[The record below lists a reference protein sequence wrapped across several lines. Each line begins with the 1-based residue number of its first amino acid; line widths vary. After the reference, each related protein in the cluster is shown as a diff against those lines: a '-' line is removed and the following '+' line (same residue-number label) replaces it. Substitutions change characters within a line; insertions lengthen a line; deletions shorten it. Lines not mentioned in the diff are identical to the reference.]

1 MDASFTGLS
10 YKYPKLFALG
20 AALIVAMILWAIDH
34 NERELAIQKQKVEV
48 IEKLVVLRAKLGTGM
63 TSNISAARVLAVNF
77 ATKPDLSEHEF
88 NVLAAEVANANPS
101 IRNLVLV
108 KGTVASYVYPYK
120 GNEKILGADYRK
132 LPKQWPVYQKM
143 MDERAIQIAGPL
155 TLVQGGTGLVVRIP
169 VYQHE
174 NHEAF
179 LGSIA
184 MVVNYEPLLE
194 QSDLKELQKEINLA
208 IRGRDAKGSKGEVF
222 LGDDQLFTMG
232 AVTQSVVLP
241 GGSWELAAL
250 PYGGWQGST
259 RLSRFIEIF
268 GFILCLMAW
277 LLSYQS
283 LLRRRQRELN
293 ERELKQSE
301 ALLRLRN
308 EALSATS
315 QGVLIASGDGHINY
329 VNLAACQ
336 LSGYD
341 QDSLQQKNLA
351 DLFEPAV
358 ASLFADENAGRKQM
372 VLEYSRTTEE
382 GRQLWLELLLT
393 PVYEPDEK
401 NLQIQHVQQYVALLR
416 DITDKKLADQ
426 ELQIAA
432 MAFETEEGILI
443 TDANLVILRVN
454 HAFTRI
460 TGYES
465 DEAVGQST
473 RMLQSGRHDELF
485 YKQMWDEIRL
495 NNRWHGELWNRRKN
509 GEIYSERLVISAVLG
524 RDGKVSNYVGSFNDI
539 TEHKV
544 SEERIH
550 QLAFYD
556 PLTGLP
562 NRRLLLDRLAR
573 ALSLSRRHQRYG
585 AILMIDLDNF
595 KTLND
600 TQGHYMGDQLLA
612 QIGKRIHACVRSDD
626 TVSRTGGDEFV
637 VLLEG
642 LHEELQHAADLAE
655 NVAEKIRK
663 TLSET
668 FNLGHIDYD
677 SSGSMGITMFGV
689 EAIGIDELLRRADMA
704 MYQAKASGK
713 NNVRFFDPSMQ
724 AALEFR
730 TAMETDLRQA
740 LAYGQ
745 FILHYQLQ
753 VSALGDPIGAEVLL
767 RWRHPV
773 RGLVS
778 PLDFIPLAEETGMI
792 LPIGLWVLETAC
804 KQIATWKDDP
814 VKSGMQLAV
823 NVSARQ
829 FRHPGFVDDV
839 KRILQETG
847 ANPILL
853 KLELTES
860 VVLEDVAI
868 VIEKM
873 QAIKILGVGFSMDD
887 FGTGYSSLSY
897 LQRLPLT
904 QLKIDRSFVHNLP
917 DDVNNANIV
926 RTIISLGASLDLNV
940 IAEGVETEQQR
951 DFLLQS
957 GCQAYQGYLFCKP
970 VPIEE
975 FDILIAS
982 RHEQKKADSPSVEN
996 QVS

>member
-1 MDASFTGLS
+1 MDKSYIGLS
-10 YKYPKLFALG
+10 SRYPKLFALG
-20 AALIVAMILWAIDH
+20 VALIVFLGLWAIDN
-34 NERELAIQKQKVEV
+34 NERELAIQKQKVDI
-48 IEKLVVLRAKLGTGM
+48 IEKLVVLRTKLGTGM
-63 TSNISAARVLAVNF
+63 TSNISAARVLAVTF
-77 ATKPDLSEHEF
+77 ATKPDLSEQEF
-88 NVLAAEVANANPS
+88 KVLAAEVASANPS

-120 GNEKILGADYRK
+120 GNEKILGADYRQ
-132 LPKQWPVYQKM
+132 LPKQWPVYQRM
-143 MDERAIQIAGPL
+143 IEEHTIQIAGPL
-155 TLVQGGTGLVVRIP
+155 TLVQGGVGLVVRIP

-174 NHEAF
+174 NRDEF

-184 MVVNYEPLLE
+184 MVVNYDQLLE
-194 QSDLKELQKEINLA
+194 QAGVAQMQNEINLS

-222 LGDDQLFTMG
+222 LGDGSLFTG
-232 AVTQSVVLP
+232 DAVRQSIILP

-250 PYGGWQGST
+250 PHGGWQGTT
-259 RLSRFIEIF
+259 RLSRFIEVF
-268 GFILCLMAW
+268 GLIVCLMAW
-277 LLSYQS
+277 MLSYQS
-283 LLRRRQRELN
+283 TIKRRQRELN
-293 ERELKQSE
+293 AEELRESE

-315 QGVLIASGDGHINY
+315 QGVMIATSDGHINY
-329 VNLAACQ
+329 VNQAACH
-336 LSGYD
+336 LSGYP
-341 QDSLQQKNLA
+341 QDALHEKKLG
-351 DLFEPAV
+351 DLFAPAV
-358 ASLFADENAGRKQM
+358 ASMLAQHNEEQKPLT
-372 VLEYSRTTEE
+372 LEYSRPGEN
-382 GRQLWLELLLT
+382 GQLLWLELLLT
-393 PVYEPDEK
+393 PVYDQQAK
-401 NLQIQHVQQYVALLR
+401 LQQYVALLR
-416 DITDKKLADQ
+416 DITDKKLADK
-426 ELQIAA
+426 ELEIAA

-443 TDANLVILRVN
+443 TDANLIILRVN
-454 HAFTRI
+454 KAFTRI
-460 TGYES
+460 TGYEAS
-465 DEAVGQST
+465 EAIGQGT
-473 RMLQSGRHDELF
+473 RLMQSGRHDESF
-485 YKQMWDEIRL
+485 YSQMWEEIRR
-495 NNRWHGELWNRRKN
+495 NHRWQGELWNRRKN
-509 GEIYSERLVISAVLG
+509 GEIYSERLVISAVLDE
-524 RDGKVSNYVGSFNDI
+524 DGKVSNYVGSFNDI

-544 SEERIH
+544 SEEKIH
-550 QLAFYD
+550 QLAFFD
-556 PLTGLP
+556 PLTSLP

-573 ALSLSRRHQRYG
+573 ALSLSRRHLRYG

-600 TQGHYMGDQLLA
+600 TQGHNMGDLLLT
-612 QIGKRIHACVRSDD
+612 QIGKRIHACVRADD

-642 LHEELQHAADLAE
+642 LHEELQYAASLAE
-655 NVAEKIRK
+655 TVAEKIRL
-663 TLSET
+663 TLSQT
-668 FNLGHIDYD
+668 INLGHIDYE
-677 SSGSMGITMFGV
+677 SSGSIGITMFGA
-689 EAIGIDELLRRADMA
+689 EAVGIDELLRRADMA
-704 MYQAKASGK
+704 MYQAKALGK
-713 NNVRFFDPSMQ
+713 NSVRFFDPSMQ

-730 TAMETDLRQA
+730 TAMETDLRHA
-740 LAYGQ
+740 LMHDQ
-745 FILHYQLQ
+745 FVLHYQLQ

-767 RWRHPV
+767 RWHHPN

-778 PLDFIPLAEETGMI
+778 PLDFIPLAEETGLI

-804 KQIATWKDDP
+804 KQIAIWADDP

-839 KRILQETG
+839 KRILHETNT
-847 ANPILL
+847 NPVLL

-860 VVLEDVAI
+860 VVLEDVTI

-873 QAIKILGVGFSMDD
+873 HAIKKLGVGFSMDD

-951 DFLLQS
+951 EFLLQA

-970 VPIEE
+970 IPIDE
-975 FDILIAS
+975 FDRFISS
-982 RHEQKKADSPSVEN
+982 RHMLQKADSPKVEI

>member
-1 MDASFTGLS
+1 MDISHNGLS
-10 YKYPKLFALG
+10 SRYPKLFALG
-20 AALIVAMILWAIDH
+20 AALIVFVILWAIDH
-34 NERELAIQKQKVEV
+34 NERELAIQRQRVEI

-63 TSNISAARVLAVNF
+63 TSNISAARVLAVTF
-77 ATKPDLSEHEF
+77 ATKPALSEQEF
-88 NVLAAEVANANPS
+88 KVLATEVANANPN

-108 KGTVASYVYPYK
+108 KGTVPAYVYPYN
-120 GNEKILGADYRK
+120 GNEKIIGNDYRN
-132 LPKQWPVYQKM
+132 LPLQWPVYERM
-143 MDERAIQIAGPL
+143 MAERAIQIAGPL
-155 TLVQGGTGLVVRIP
+155 NLVQGGVGLVVRIP

-174 NHEAF
+174 NREEF

-194 QSDLKELQKEINLA
+194 SAGVAQMQKEIKLA
-208 IRGRDAKGSKGEVF
+208 IRGRDAKGSQGEVF
-222 LGDDQLFTMG
+222 LGEANLFAMD
-232 AVTQSVVLP
+232 AVTQSIALP

-250 PYGGWQGST
+250 PHGGWQGTT
-259 RLSRFIEIF
+259 RLSKFIEIF

-277 LLSYQS
+277 LMSYQAI
-283 LLRRRQRELN
+283 LRRRQREIN
-293 ERELKQSE
+293 EQELRDSE

-315 QGVLIASGDGHINY
+315 QGVIIAGSDGQINY
-329 VNLAACQ
+329 VNQAACF
-336 LSGYD
+336 LSAHEQSD
-341 QDSLQQKNLA
+341 LQRKNLA
-351 DLFEPAV
+351 DLLAPADAAV
-358 ASLFADENAGRKQM
+358 LRHGDAEMQPML
-372 VLEYSRTTEE
+372 LEYCRHDQ
-382 GRQLWLELLLT
+382 GGKQLWLELLLT
-393 PVYEPDEK
+393 PVYD
-401 NLQIQHVQQYVALLR
+401 QHVKLQQYVMLLR
-416 DITDKKLADQ
+416 DITDKKLAEQ
-426 ELQIAA
+426 ELEIAA

-443 TDANLVILRVN
+443 TDDKLVILRVN
-454 HAFTRI
+454 RAFTRI
-460 TGYES
+460 TGYTS
-465 DEAVGQST
+465 SEAVGQST
-473 RMLQSGRHDELF
+473 RLLQSGRHDEVF
-485 YKQMWDEIRL
+485 YRQMWEEIQS
-495 NNRWHGELWNRRKN
+495 NHRWQGELWNRRKN
-509 GEIYSERLVISAVLG
+509 GEIYSERLVISAVLDK
-524 RDGKVSNYVGSFNDI
+524 DGQVSNYVGSFNDI
-539 TEHKV
+539 TEHKI
-544 SEERIH
+544 SEEKIH
-550 QLAFYD
+550 QLAFFD

-562 NRRLLLDRLAR
+562 NRRLLLDRLGR
-573 ALSLSRRHQRYG
+573 ALAMSRRHQRYG

-600 TQGHYMGDQLLA
+600 TQGHNMGDMLLT
-612 QIGKRIHACVRSDD
+612 QIGKRIHACVRADD

-642 LHEELQHAADLAE
+642 LHEDLKSAANLAE
-655 NVAEKIRK
+655 HVAEKIRL
-663 TLSET
+663 TLAQT
-668 FNLGHIDYD
+668 INLGHLDYE
-677 SSGSMGITMFGV
+677 SSGSIGITMFDV
-689 EAIGIDELLRRADMA
+689 ENVNIDELLRRADMA
-704 MYQAKASGK
+704 MYQAKAMGK

-730 TAMETDLRQA
+730 TAMESDLRHA
-740 LAYGQ
+740 LLHQQ

-778 PLDFIPLAEETGMI
+778 PLDFIPLAEETGLI

-804 KQIATWKDDP
+804 KQIAIWASDP
-814 VKSGMQLAV
+814 IKSGMQLAV

-839 KRILQETG
+839 TRILEETT

-860 VVLEDVAI
+860 VVLEDVSI

-873 QAIKILGVGFSMDD
+873 QAIKKLGVGFSMDD

-904 QLKIDRSFVHNLP
+904 QLKIDRSFVQNLP

-926 RTIISLGASLDLNV
+926 RTIINLGASLDLNV

-951 DFLLQS
+951 DFLLQA

-970 VPIEE
+970 VAIEE
-975 FDILIAS
+975 FDALIKL
-982 RHEQKKADSPSVEN
+982 RYEQQKADSPGKQIE
-996 QVS
+996 VS

>member
-1 MDASFTGLS
+1 MDKS
-10 YKYPKLFALG
+10 YIGMSARYPRLFALG
-20 AALIVAMILWAIDH
+20 AALLVFLGFWAVDN
-34 NERELAIQKQKVEV
+34 NERALAIQKQKVDI
-48 IEKLVVLRAKLGTGM
+48 IEKLVVLRTKLGTGL
-63 TSNISAARVLAVNF
+63 TSNISAARVLAVTF
-77 ATKPDLSEHEF
+77 ATKQDLSEQEF
-88 NVLAAEVANANPS
+88 KVLAAEVANANPS

-108 KGTVASYVYPYK
+108 KGTIVNYVYPYQ
-120 GNEKILGADYRK
+120 GNEKILGADYRQ
-132 LPKQWPVYQKM
+132 LPQQWPVYQRM
-143 MDERAIQIAGPL
+143 MEEHNIQIAGPL
-155 TLVQGGTGLVVRIP
+155 TLVQGGIGLVVRIP

-174 NHEAF
+174 SRDEF

-184 MVVNYEPLLE
+184 MVVNYEALLE
-194 QSDLKELQKEINLA
+194 QAGVTQMQKEIKLA

-222 LGDDQLFTMG
+222 LGDASLFEG
-232 AVTQSVVLP
+232 DAVTQSIILP
-241 GGSWELAAL
+241 GGSWELAAS
-250 PYGGWQGST
+250 PQEGWQGMT
-259 RLSRFIEIF
+259 RLSRFIEVF
-268 GFILCLMAW
+268 GIVVCLMVW
-277 LLSYQS
+277 MLSYQS
-283 LLRRRQRELN
+283 IIRQRQRELN
-293 ERELKQSE
+293 AQNLRESE

-315 QGVLIASGDGHINY
+315 QGVMLAAVDGHINY
-329 VNLAACQ
+329 VNQAACH
-336 LSGYD
+336 LSGYSQEALHEKKLGD
-341 QDSLQQKNLA
+341 LFAPVVA
-351 DLFEPAV
+351 DLLTQDAAE
-358 ASLFADENAGRKQM
+358 RKPLT
-372 VLEYSRTTEE
+372 LEYSRQGEA
-382 GRQLWLELLLT
+382 GQQIWLELLLT
-393 PVYEPDEK
+393 PVYDQQGD
-401 NLQIQHVQQYVALLR
+401 LQQYVALLR
-416 DITDKKLADQ
+416 DITDKKLADK
-426 ELQIAA
+426 ELEIAA

-443 TDANLVILRVN
+443 TDASLQILRVN
-454 HAFTRI
+454 KAFTRI
-460 TGYES
+460 TGYEAS
-465 DEAVGQST
+465 EALGQSM
-473 RMLQSGRHDELF
+473 RLLESGRHDEVF
-485 YKQMWDEIRL
+485 YTQMWEEISRHH
-495 NNRWHGELWNRRKN
+495 RWQGELWNRRKN

-524 RDGKVSNYVGSFNDI
+524 KDGSVTNYVGSFNDI

-544 SEERIH
+544 SEEKIH
-550 QLAFYD
+550 QLAFFD

-573 ALSLSRRHQRYG
+573 ALSMSRRHQRYG

-600 TQGHYMGDQLLA
+600 TQGHNMGDMLLT
-612 QIGKRIHACVRSDD
+612 QIGKHIQACVRSDD

-642 LHEELQHAADLAE
+642 VHEDLQHAASLAE
-655 NVAEKIRK
+655 HVAEKIRLA
-663 TLSET
+663 LSQT
-668 FNLGHIDYD
+668 INLGHIDYE
-677 SSGSMGITMFGV
+677 SSGSIGITMFGM
-689 EAIGIDELLRRADMA
+689 EAVGIDELLRRADMA
-704 MYQAKASGK
+704 MYQAKAMGK

-730 TAMETDLRQA
+730 TAMETDLRHA
-740 LAYGQ
+740 LMHDQ
-745 FILHYQLQ
+745 FVLHYQLQ

-767 RWRHPV
+767 RWRHPG

-778 PLDFIPLAEETGMI
+778 PLDFIPLAEETGLI

-804 KQIATWKDDP
+804 KQIAVWASDP

-839 KRILQETG
+839 TRILHETG
-847 ANPILL
+847 ANPVLL

-860 VVLEDVAI
+860 VVLEEVTI

-873 QAIKILGVGFSMDD
+873 HAIKKLGVGFSMDD

-951 DFLLQS
+951 DFLLQA

-970 VPIEE
+970 IPIEE
-975 FDILIAS
+975 FDHFISHRQAT
-982 RHEQKKADSPSVEN
+982 EKADSPKSEI